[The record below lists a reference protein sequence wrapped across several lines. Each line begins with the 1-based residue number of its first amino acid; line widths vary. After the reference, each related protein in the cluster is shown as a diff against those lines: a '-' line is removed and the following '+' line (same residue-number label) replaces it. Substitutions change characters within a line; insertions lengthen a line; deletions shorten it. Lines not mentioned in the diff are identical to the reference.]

1 MRILVAE
8 DETRVAD
15 SVAAAL
21 SSQGYVPDV
30 TGDGE
35 EAWFRGSTESYAAI
49 ILDLGLP
56 NLDGLQILKRWRTE
70 KLSTPVII
78 LSARGSWTERVAGI
92 DAGADDYLP
101 KPFEIEELLARIR
114 ALLRRN
120 GARQDSV
127 IQIGA
132 LRLDLKTGST
142 FRDGKPIHLTP
153 LEFRLL
159 QHLAANHQ
167 RHISKVELAEQL
179 YAINHEK
186 ETNAVEAI
194 VSRLRRKMGENVIE
208 NKRGFG
214 YRLNPGPE

>member
-8 DETRVAD
+8 DETRVAE

-21 SSQGYVPDV
+21 TAQGYVPDV

-49 ILDLGLP
+49 VLDLGLP

-114 ALLRRN
+114 AVLRRN
-120 GARQDSV
+120 GARPESV
-127 IQIGA
+127 IQIGN
-132 LRLDLKTGST
+132 LRLDLKTGNT
-142 FRDGKPIHLTP
+142 FRDGMPIGLTL

-159 QHLAANHQ
+159 QHLAANHE
-167 RHISKVELAEQL
+167 RHISKDELAEQL
-179 YAINHEK
+179 YAVNHEK

-194 VSRLRRKMGENVIE
+194 VSRLRRKLGESFIQ

-214 YRLNPGPE
+214 YRIHPGSE